1 MAANKACKKKSDENK
16 SSKTFSWTDE
26 ETSLLLQV
34 VIDYK
39 ASKTA
44 TGLDWETVKNRY
56 EDITERF
63 QVQYPRE
70 GADANMEEY
79 PNFADPSKITK
90 ERIIARLKRIKLNFR
105 KAIDSGRRSGGG
117 RVVLALYDECNDVWG
132 GSPAVESI
140 DHGIESSITTDETD
154 GGESSSV
161 ADSFTKGTSDLIQS
175 DSWNLDADE
184 ESVSDDS
191 NQTQKVTVKDMG
203 QVRRNL
209 IQHLREKRDGK
220 LTKRIS
226 TDAQLMDIAAQEL
239 KIKKQMLTR
248 MEENDRKHEENMKVF
263 ADSMK
268 SLTGIISQGFIM
280 IQTIMLPPNQF
291 QQQPMQSV
299 YGRVDYHTQQA
310 NRRMH
315 TESRNQNYLDLLEH
329 EQF

>member
-1 MAANKACKKKSDENK
+1 MAANKACKKKSDEK
-16 SSKTFSWTDE
+16 KGSKTFSWTDE

-44 TGLDWETVKNRY
+44 AGLDWETVKTRY

-63 QVQYPRE
+63 QAQYPRG

-90 ERIIARLKRIKLNFR
+90 ERIIPRLKRIKLNFR

-117 RVVLALYDECNDVWG
+117 RVVLALYDECNDIWG
-132 GSPAVESI
+132 GSPAVDSI
-140 DHGIESSITTDETD
+140 DHGIESSVTTATYEIDD
-154 GGESSSV
+154 GESS
-161 ADSFTKGTSDLIQS
+161 FTKDSSDLIQN
-175 DSWNLDADE
+175 DSRNLDADE
-184 ESVSDDS
+184 ESLSDDN
-191 NQTQKVTVKDMG
+191 NQNQKVTGKDMG

-209 IQHLREKRDGK
+209 IQHLKEKRDSK

-248 MEENDRKHEENMKVF
+248 MEENDRRHEENMKVF

-268 SLTGIISQGFIM
+268 SLAGIISQGFNM

-291 QQQPMQSV
+291 QQQPMQNV
-299 YGRVDYHTQQA
+299 YGRVDYHAQQA

-315 TESRNQNYLDLLEH
+315 TESRNQNYLDLLEQ